1 MARPGAGVPAAP
13 LPTHPPHPLPCAV
26 QLNNDAVVNAISS
39 QLSRDPAFV
48 ALMDRFDAPNPGLPA
63 PARMLLLEE
72 VTGAGD
78 AYPAPSGGEEGAS
91 PLVLLLQGIQRGVAV
106 AAGRMGEVRL

>member
-1 MARPGAGVPAAP
+1 M
-13 LPTHPPHPLPCAV
+13 